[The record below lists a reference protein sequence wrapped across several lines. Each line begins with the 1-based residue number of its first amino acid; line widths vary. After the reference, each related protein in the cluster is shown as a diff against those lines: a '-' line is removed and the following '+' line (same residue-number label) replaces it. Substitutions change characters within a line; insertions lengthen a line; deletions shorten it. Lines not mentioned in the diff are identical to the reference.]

1 MKQTLLLTLAA
12 VAAFAQERTG
22 IPMEQMAQPQ
32 ITGYCRAPRTMLLG
46 RPDNFANNG
55 AEMAAVSPALQ
66 AWVTSNHLVTK
77 GFDDPR
83 EDRAIVGSWALPGCR
98 VCKDVVITLNI
109 RRKKDPG
116 LTGNDGITIGAA
128 PFTGANRLASLQ
140 PWMGNSLVAKTVT
153 IVIPMLQFNQFL
165 ANQPPGQ
172 VWLDFYIQDD
182 TEVDSVQLNIVQ

>member
-66 AWVTSNHLVTK
+66 AYVTSNRALTK
-77 GFDDPR
+77 GFDDPTDNR
-83 EDRAIVGSWALPGCR
+83 WVVGSWAIPGCR
-98 VCKDVVITLNI
+98 VCRDVVITLNI
-109 RRKKDPG
+109 RRKNDQG
-116 LTGNDGITIGAA
+116 LTGNDGIAIGAA
-128 PFTGANRLASLQ
+128 PFAGPNLLANLQ
-140 PWMGNSLVAKTVT
+140 PWLGNTLLTKAVT
-153 IVIPMLQFNQFL
+153 ITIPMLQFNQFL
-165 ANQPPGQ
+165 INQPPGP
-172 VWLDFYIQDD
+172 VWLDFLLQDD
-182 TEVDSVQLNIVQ
+182 TEVDSVQLSIVQ

>member
-66 AWVTSNHLVTK
+66 AYVTSKRALTK
-77 GFDDPR
+77 GFDDPTDNR
-83 EDRAIVGSWALPGCR
+83 WVVGSWAIPGCR
-98 VCKDVVITLNI
+98 VCRDVVITLNI
-109 RRKKDPG
+109 RRKNDQG
-116 LTGNDGITIGAA
+116 LTGNDGIAIGAA
-128 PFTGANRLASLQ
+128 PFAGPNLLANLQ
-140 PWMGNSLVAKTVT
+140 PWLGNTLLTKAVT
-153 IVIPMLQFNQFL
+153 ITIPMLQFNQFL
-165 ANQPPGQ
+165 INQPPGP
-172 VWLDFYIQDD
+172 VWLDFLLQDD
-182 TEVDSVQLNIVQ
+182 TEVDSVQLSIVQ

>member
-66 AWVTSNHLVTK
+66 AYVTSKRALTK
-77 GFDDPR
+77 GFDDPTDNR
-83 EDRAIVGSWALPGCR
+83 WVVGAWAIPGCR
-98 VCKDVVITLNI
+98 VCRDVVITLNI
-109 RRKKDPG
+109 RRKNDQG
-116 LTGNDGITIGAA
+116 LTGNDGIVIGAV
-128 PFTGANRLASLQ
+128 PFAGPNLLANLQ
-140 PWMGNSLVAKTVT
+140 PWLGNTLLTKAVT
-153 IVIPMLQFNQFL
+153 ITIPMAQFNQFL
-165 ANQPPGQ
+165 INQPPGQ
-172 VWLDFYIQDD
+172 VWLDFLLQDD
-182 TEVDSVQLNIVQ
+182 TEVDSVQLSIVQ